1 MQYVLFLIL
10 TNKINLFCVKFYKG
24 QNLKQKLS
32 SKNKVCYG
40 IGNLGYGTISQT
52 MSNFIMFFGTSVL
65 GVPGTLVGIAVA
77 ISAFWDGLG
86 DPIIGYISDRHKSKR
101 FGRRLG
107 FMLVA
112 TFGMAV
118 FNMLLWSI
126 PSSLGTGFKFCWLLV
141 CLVSIETFNT
151 FFATPY
157 VALGIDIAPDYNDQS
172 SLQGFKTAFFIVG
185 MILPTI
191 LMMVFMP
198 SKDGVGQLVQTGY
211 INISY
216 VTSSLCIVCGALCII
231 GTIKRAKAMPDFD
244 TEQKERNA
252 FFKIFYNFFKTLKNK
267 NFSPLIFGYS
277 VALIAAAF
285 LMSVGMH
292 LFTYSFHF
300 NSTQISLTLG
310 ALFVGA
316 ILSQPFWIFLS
327 KRIDKKPAL
336 NVALTLLLAGLFVV
350 GVIFALRLIM
360 PINLCFFL
368 ILFSVLICGFGTG
381 ALYSL
386 PISMFADVVTL
397 EKLKSKENKTATY
410 SGYMTFAYNI
420 ANSVALLIIGV
431 LLDLI
436 KFNPKEPVQA
446 LKVQNALGIIVI
458 VGCSLSIGGAMIIF
472 NKYKLTRSDILKQQ
486 MRAKRK

>member
-1 MQYVLFLIL
+1 MSKTAKL
-10 TNKINLFCVKFYKG
+10 KI
-24 QNLKQKLS
+24 S
-32 SKNKVCYG
+32 TKNKLCYG

-77 ISAFWDGLG
+77 ISAFWDGLS
-86 DPIIGYISDRHKSKR
+86 DPIVGYISDRHKSKA

-107 FMLVA
+107 YMLLA

-118 FNMLLWSI
+118 FNILLWSI
-126 PSSLGTGFKFCWLLV
+126 PISLTIGFKFVWLLV
-141 CLVSIETFNT
+141 CLIAIETFNT

-172 SLQGFKTAFFIVG
+172 SLQGYKTVFFIFG

-191 LMMVFMP
+191 LMMIFMK
-198 SKDGVGQLVQTGY
+198 SKNGAGQLAQTGY
-211 INISY
+211 INMSY
-216 VTSSLCIVCGALCII
+216 VTSILCII
-231 GTIKRAKAMPDFD
+231 CGVICIMGTLGRARSMNDFE
-244 TEQKERNA
+244 TRHKEDNA

-267 NFSPLIFGYS
+267 HFSPLICGYS
-277 VALIAAAF
+277 VALISAAF

-300 NSTQISLTLG
+300 TSTQISLTLG

-316 ILSQPFWIFLS
+316 IFSQPFWIYLS

-336 NVALTLLLAGLFVV
+336 NVAFSILIAGIVLV
-350 GVIFALRLIM
+350 GIIFALRVLM
-360 PINLCFFL
+360 PIKLCFFL
-368 ILFSVLICGFGTG
+368 ILPSIIFCGFGTG

-397 EKLKSKENKTATY
+397 EKIKSNENKTATY

-420 ANSVALLIIGV
+420 ANSVSLLIIGV

-436 KFNPKEPVQA
+436 KFNPAEPVQA
-446 LKVQNALGIIVI
+446 IKVQNALGIIV
-458 VGCSLSIGGAMIIF
+458 VSGCLLSIIVAMLIF
-472 NKYKLTRSDILKQQ
+472 NRYKLTRSDILKEQL
-486 MRAKRK
+486 RARKRIKQ